1 MARPAAG
8 YRLAD
13 GRKVP
18 GVTTI
23 TGHRVNPGGL
33 MWWAWNEGRE
43 GRDYRETRDAAA
55 GIGTTVH
62 ELAEALVRGEPLPT
76 ITEPLVELGFSA
88 FRRWWEGQQFEVVA
102 TEESIVSE
110 TLAVGGTLDAVARS
124 AATGKLS
131 LIDYKCANDVYIE
144 ALIQVATYKA
154 MWNEAHPEQP
164 IDGAIE
170 LIRFSKEF
178 GDFVHRS
185 FAELDLAFE
194 QFKHLRIIYE
204 NDKVLKR
211 RAK

>member
-23 TGHRVNPGGL
+23 TGNRVNPGGL
-33 MWWAWNEGRE
+33 MWWAWNEGKE

-55 GIGTTVH
+55 SIGTTVH
-62 ELAEALVRGEPLPT
+62 ELAEAFVRGEHPVVPA
-76 ITEPLVELGFSA
+76 EAEAGFSA
-88 FRRWWEGQQFEVVA
+88 FLRWWEGQQFEVVA

-110 TLAVGGTLDAVARS
+110 TLAVGGTLDVVARS
-124 AATGKLS
+124 LTTGKLS
-131 LIDYKCANDVYIE
+131 LVDYKCANDVHVE
-144 ALIQVATYKA
+144 ALIQVAAYRA